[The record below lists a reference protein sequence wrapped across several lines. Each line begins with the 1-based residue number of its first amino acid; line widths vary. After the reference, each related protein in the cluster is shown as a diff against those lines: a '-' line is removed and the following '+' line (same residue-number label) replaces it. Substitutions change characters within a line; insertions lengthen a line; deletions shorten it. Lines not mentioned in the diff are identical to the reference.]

1 MIFIDNDEDFIIQSS
16 QLKSDLQLTTADLRF
31 TQLFEDENAGLFYFV
46 FEFFYLKIS
55 NLLVIKSEE
64 EIRRLFTNYLLSLL
78 SVARTPSEFH
88 LFIFISNIFLKNKAD
103 ETMNDF
109 NSSFVKSFQLTNA
122 FRLWQSKGPYP
133 HFDQIIPRFQFSI
146 LLYSDLIILFNRHP
160 QAGQLHVS
168 DVKLRVAQ

>member
-1 MIFIDNDEDFIIQSS
+1 LIFIDNDEDFLIQSS

-31 TQLFEDENAGLFYFV
+31 TQLFEDENAGLFNFV

-88 LFIFISNIFLKNKAD
+88 LFI
-103 ETMNDF
+103 
-109 NSSFVKSFQLTNA
+109 
-122 FRLWQSKGPYP
+122 
-133 HFDQIIPRFQFSI
+133 
-146 LLYSDLIILFNRHP
+146 
-160 QAGQLHVS
+160 
-168 DVKLRVAQ
+168 